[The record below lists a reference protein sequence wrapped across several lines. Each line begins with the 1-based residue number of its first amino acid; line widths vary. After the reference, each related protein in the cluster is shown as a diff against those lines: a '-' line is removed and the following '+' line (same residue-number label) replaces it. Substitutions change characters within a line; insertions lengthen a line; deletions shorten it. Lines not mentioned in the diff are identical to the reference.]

1 MSIFCRLCPFP
12 QVYEQCK
19 EWLLL
24 ELHKM
29 IRVWHI
35 FAYPGVF
42 LLLCDLGRQ
51 AGVLKL
57 VKKAQFLVFLVVC
70 VLFPKFLARL
80 GIDLLELYET
90 IRVLHLLAWPVVFI
104 LVCDLGRHKGM
115 LKHEK
120 WSVLSIFGHCST
132 FPQDIGPV
140 FGANL
145 TVFYKN
151 CDSMFYN
158 CMPYSFYWALK
169 LSSAVRSAQT
179 NGECSNL
186 SIFSR

>member
-1 MSIFCRLCPFP
+1 
-12 QVYEQCK
+12 
-19 EWLLL
+19 
-24 ELHKM
+24 M

-42 LLLCDLGRQ
+42 LLLCDLGQQ

-57 VKKAQFLVFLVVC
+57 LKKAQFLVFLSVS

-80 GIDLLELYET
+80 GIDLLELNEL
-90 IRVLHLLAWPVVFI
+90 IRVLHLLAWLVVFI
-104 LVCDLGRHKGM
+104 LVCDLGRHRGV

-132 FPQDIGPV
+132 FPQEIGQV
-140 FGANL
+140 FGADL

-151 CDSMFYN
+151 CGSIFHNCVPSGFY
-158 CMPYSFYWALK
+158 CALK
-169 LSSAVRSAQT
+169 SRSAVRSAQAYE
-179 NGECSNL
+179 NDQ
-186 SIFSR
+186 I